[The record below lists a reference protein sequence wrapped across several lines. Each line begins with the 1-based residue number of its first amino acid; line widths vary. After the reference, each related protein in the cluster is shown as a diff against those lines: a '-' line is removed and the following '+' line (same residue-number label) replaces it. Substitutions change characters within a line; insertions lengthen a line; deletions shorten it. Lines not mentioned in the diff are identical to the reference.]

1 MPKTKIELVVD
12 DEMLNVETATLLR
25 ADAKAAV
32 ARLAEDPAQGL
43 TVVRYL
49 VESYYDQ
56 QQFRISSAHRARMTE
71 KGDPKINRP
80 GTDAKLLHWLAE
92 RDQST
97 EKAIFAMLDQYTQQE
112 TTGMGMW
119 AQQFVG
125 VGPIISAGLLATI
138 NMDIATT
145 PSKVWRFFGL
155 DPTVKWEKGK
165 KRPWSHL
172 AKQLYFK
179 LGDSFVKFHNRDD
192 CVFGK
197 LYEQR
202 KAVEVQR
209 NENGMNAETA
219 RATLAAK
226 NFKKEVRVIYEGGK
240 LPDGRI
246 ELRARRW
253 AVKIFLR
260 EWWCEAYR
268 RKFKKEPPPPYPIEK
283 LGHSTLIK
291 VA

>member
-32 ARLAEDPAQGL
+32 ARLAEDPSQGL

-49 VESYYDQ
+49 VEAYYDQ
-56 QQFRISSAHRARMTE
+56 QQFRISSAHRARMSE
-71 KGDPKINRP
+71 KAG
-80 GTDAKLLHWLAE
+80 ASAFLLTWLAD
-92 RDQST
+92 RDRDT
-97 EKAIFAMLDQYTQQE
+97 EKAIVALLDQYTKLE
-112 TTGMGMW
+112 TTGMGQW
-119 AQQFVG
+119 AQSFVG
-125 VGPIISAGLLATI
+125 VGPIISAALLATI

-145 PSKVWRFFGL
+145 PSKVWRFYGL
-155 DPTVKWEKGK
+155 DPTVVWKKGE
-165 KRPWSHL
+165 KRPWSAL
-172 AKQLYFK
+172 GKQIAFK
-179 LGDSFVKFHNRDD
+179 LGDSFCKFHNRDD

-197 LYEQR
+197 LYAQR
-202 KAVEVQR
+202 KALEIQR
-209 NENGMNAETA
+209 NDNGMNAETA
-219 RATLAAK
+219 RKTLEIKKFSSKAK
-226 NFKKEVRVIYEGGK
+226 ETRLIYEAGK
-240 LPDGRI
+240 LPDGRL

>member
-1 MPKTKIELVVD
+1 MADKKIELVVD
-12 DEMLNVETATLLR
+12 DEQLSVEAASLLR
-25 ADAKAAV
+25 ADARAAV

-43 TVVRYL
+43 TIVRYL

-71 KGDPKINRP
+71 KAGA
-80 GTDAKLLHWLAE
+80 TAFLLTWLAK
-92 RDQST
+92 RDQDT
-97 EKAIFAMLDQYTQQE
+97 EKAIVAMLDQYTRE
-112 TTGMGMW
+112 EKTGMGMW
-119 AQQFVG
+119 AREFVG

-165 KRPWSHL
+165 KRPWSAL

-202 KAVEVQR
+202 KALEVQR

-226 NFKKEVRVIYEGGK
+226 NFKKEVRLVYEGGK
-240 LPDGRI
+240 LPVGRI
-246 ELRARRW
+246 DARARRW

>member
-1 MPKTKIELVVD
+1 MAAEKKIELVVD
-12 DEMLNVETATLLR
+12 DELLSVETATLLR

-32 ARLAEDPAQGL
+32 ARLAENPSEGL
-43 TVVRYL
+43 TIVRYL

-71 KGDPKINRP
+71 KAG
-80 GTDAKLLHWLAE
+80 ASAQLLSWLAK
-92 RDQST
+92 RDEDT
-97 EKAIFAMLDQYTQQE
+97 EKALVALLDQYTQLE

-119 AQQFVG
+119 ARKFVG

-145 PSKVWRFFGL
+145 PSKIWRFYGL
-155 DPTVKWEKGK
+155 DPTVVWKKGE
-165 KRPWSHL
+165 KRPWSAL
-172 AKQLYFK
+172 GKQIAFK
-179 LGDSFVKFHNRDD
+179 LGDSFMKFHNRDD
-192 CVFGK
+192 CVFGQ
-197 LYEQR
+197 LYAQR

-219 RATLAAK
+219 RRTLEDKKFRNPEMRKIYAA
-226 NFKKEVRVIYEGGK
+226 GM
-240 LPDGRI
+240 LPPGRI

-260 EWWCEAYR
+260 EWWAEAYR

>member
-12 DEMLNVETATLLR
+12 DEMLSVETASLLR

-43 TVVRYL
+43 TIVRYL

-71 KGDPKINRP
+71 KAGA
-80 GTDAKLLHWLAE
+80 TAFLLTWLAK
-92 RDQST
+92 RDQDT
-97 EKAIFAMLDQYTQQE
+97 EKAIVAMLDQYTRE
-112 TTGMGMW
+112 ERSGMGMW
-119 AQQFVG
+119 AREFVG

-145 PSKVWRFFGL
+145 PSKVWRFYGL
-155 DPTVKWEKGK
+155 DPTVVWKKGE
-165 KRPWSHL
+165 KRPWSAL
-172 AKQLYFK
+172 GKQLYFK
-179 LGDSFVKFHNRDD
+179 LGDSFVKFHNRED

-202 KAVEVQR
+202 KRLEVER

-219 RATLAAK
+219 KRSLAEK
-226 NFKKEVRVIYEGGK
+226 KFKKEVRVIYEAGK
-240 LPDGRI
+240 LPDQRI
-246 ELRARRW
+246 DFRARRW

-260 EWWCEAYR
+260 EWWAEAYR
-268 RKFKKEPPPPYPIEK
+268 RKFKKEPPPPYAIEK

>member
-1 MPKTKIELVVD
+1 MELVVD
-12 DEMLNVETATLLR
+12 EEMVNPETASLLR

-32 ARLAEDPAQGL
+32 ARLAEDPSRGL
-43 TVVRYL
+43 TIVRYL

-56 QQFRISSAHRARMTE
+56 QQFRISSAHRARKTE
-71 KGDPKINRP
+71 EAG
-80 GTDAKLLHWLAE
+80 ASAQLLSWLAG
-92 RDQST
+92 RDRDT
-97 EKAIFAMLDQYTQQE
+97 EKAIFAMLEQYTREE

-119 AQQFVG
+119 ARSFVG

-145 PSKVWRFFGL
+145 PSKIWRFYGL
-155 DPTVKWEKGK
+155 DPTVVWRKGE
-165 KRPWSHL
+165 KRPWSAL
-172 AKQLYFK
+172 GKQIAYK
-179 LGDSFVKFHNRDD
+179 LGDSFMKFHNRED

-202 KAVEVQR
+202 KRLEVER
-209 NENGMNAETA
+209 NLSGMNAETA

-226 NFKKEVRVIYEGGK
+226 KFKKEMRVIYEAGR

-246 ELRARRW
+246 DRRAQRW
-253 AVKIFLR
+253 ATKIFLR
-260 EWWCEAYR
+260 EWWAEAYR
-268 RKFKKEPPPPYPIEK
+268 RKFKKEPPLPYAIEK